1 MFVTTAKRKSP
12 KGAITVVRL
21 VHGYREAGKS
31 KMKIIKTIGQ
41 SRDLEEIEYFRKIG
55 KNLIEELKTGI
66 RQNSVPPPPSVN
78 LSALKGKSSINDG
91 IEDILG
97 HVYIYLGFD
106 KIVLGYRKNT
116 EWNQILKYCI
126 FMRFLEPASKLRSIR
141 LILNRFQKEISH
153 DQVLKMMDHLSE
165 KEDEIKRGL
174 TSKMIEVTE
183 GLDILLFDVT
193 TLYFESTK
201 SSDLRKFGFSK
212 DGKSKEVQVVL
223 ALLTDSNGLPITYE
237 VFPGNTS
244 ETKTFISSI
253 EKIKESY
260 GIKKVRVT
268 ADRAMFSDKNLS
280 YFESKG
286 SLKDGFS
293 EYIVACPLRKLSK
306 RQKEKILD
314 KSNYTVMS
322 TGMRFYEFNH
332 EGRRVVVVY
341 STKRAFHQKHQ
352 REVLLDRIKKLENAD
367 GKIPNDKLSG
377 NRGIKRYLRKSKE
390 FTKLNKNAVLE
401 DERWDGIFGVCTNIS
416 SLDPSQLFSS
426 YKRLWKIE
434 ESFRINK
441 HTLKMR
447 PIYHRLTERIKAHLL
462 ICFLCYTILRYI
474 EIFLRSKDCNYG
486 SQKIIDILSEIESW
500 ILKDIK
506 KQKMYIIPKEISEDG
521 ALIYKAFGVKR
532 NEKPYRL
539 TS

>member
-1 MFVTTAKRKSP
+1 M
-12 KGAITVVRL
+12 
-21 VHGYREAGKS
+21 
-31 KMKIIKTIGQ
+31 
-41 SRDLEEIEYFRKIG
+41 
-55 KNLIEELKTGI
+55 
-66 RQNSVPPPPSVN
+66 N

-141 LILNRFQKEISH
+141 FILNRFQKEISH

-165 KEDEIKRGL
+165 KADEIKRGL

-183 GLDILLFDVT
+183 DLDILLFDVT

-341 STKRAFHQKHQ
+341 STKRAFYQKHQ

>member
-201 SSDLRKFGFSK
+201 SSDLRKFGF
-212 DGKSKEVQVVL
+212 
-223 ALLTDSNGLPITYE
+223 
-237 VFPGNTS
+237 
-244 ETKTFISSI
+244 
-253 EKIKESY
+253 
-260 GIKKVRVT
+260 
-268 ADRAMFSDKNLS
+268 
-280 YFESKG
+280 
-286 SLKDGFS
+286 
-293 EYIVACPLRKLSK
+293 
-306 RQKEKILD
+306 
-314 KSNYTVMS
+314 
-322 TGMRFYEFNH
+322 
-332 EGRRVVVVY
+332 
-341 STKRAFHQKHQ
+341 
-352 REVLLDRIKKLENAD
+352 
-367 GKIPNDKLSG
+367 
-377 NRGIKRYLRKSKE
+377 
-390 FTKLNKNAVLE
+390 
-401 DERWDGIFGVCTNIS
+401 
-416 SLDPSQLFSS
+416 
-426 YKRLWKIE
+426 
-434 ESFRINK
+434 
-441 HTLKMR
+441 
-447 PIYHRLTERIKAHLL
+447 
-462 ICFLCYTILRYI
+462 
-474 EIFLRSKDCNYG
+474 
-486 SQKIIDILSEIESW
+486 
-500 ILKDIK
+500 
-506 KQKMYIIPKEISEDG
+506 
-521 ALIYKAFGVKR
+521 
-532 NEKPYRL
+532 
-539 TS
+539 